1 MKWLRIIIQIEGQC
15 YWYLKGNFLKPKA
28 SDVIVEKW
36 LKLYFKRLFHDFKRW
51 LQWNLMLFFVDN
63 TFITFNQLFS
73 VPSVCFPRFY

>member
-1 MKWLRIIIQIEGQC
+1 MVKNYNSNWGPMLLIFERKFPQ
-15 YWYLKGNFLKPKA
+15 PKA

-63 TFITFNQLFS
+63 TFIKFN
-73 VPSVCFPRFY
+73 